1 MAQEGQEHQE
11 YLERVRRELLK
22 NEELSWEQKKELT
35 STLEREADRARA
47 LEELTAELEETIEEA
62 KEKGTGS
69 ENLLDKLER
78 IRELMGDIA
87 APELRRALAELQQAA
102 KNPDP
107 KAMAEALKQFNE
119 DQQAF
124 QERLDRTIAL
134 LEQVQT
140 EQKLQ
145 AAVEQ
150 AAELAEHVGPA

>member
-1 MAQEGQEHQE
+1 
-11 YLERVRRELLK
+11 
-22 NEELSWEQKKELT
+22 
-35 STLEREADRARA
+35 
-47 LEELTAELEETIEEA
+47 
-62 KEKGTGS
+62 
-69 ENLLDKLER
+69 
-78 IRELMGDIA
+78 MGDIA
-87 APELRRALAELQQAA
+87 APELQLALAELQQAA
-102 KNPDP
+102 ENPDP

-150 AAELAEHVGPA
+150 AAELAKRQEQKTWIYL